1 MIYTVQ
7 NKESNLGYKFRERK
21 FKMNRKMKLNEVQKV
36 TSIKEML
43 NLAVK
48 EAGDKIAFEYK
59 DEDQK
64 EKTRQV
70 TYKEFVRDTEE
81 LGTALA
87 NLGMQDKHIAIIGEN
102 SYKWL
107 TVYLTVLKST
117 GVFVPIDRELTV
129 EGVINVLKH
138 SDSEVLF
145 YSERYEKWI
154 PEIKQ
159 EVPNVKSFIGL
170 NRKEKNQDIL
180 SYDMFKE
187 EGKKALEKGSK
198 KYTELQDDENN
209 LKLLV
214 YTSGTTGAPK
224 GVMLTEHNLI
234 SVVYYGLQVADINT
248 KCLSVLPYHHTY
260 EAVAGILVALHKR
273 ACICIN
279 DSLKNVLKN
288 LQFYRPDY
296 IYLVPAFT
304 EIFYKN
310 IWNNA
315 QKTGKD
321 KMLKKII
328 PISNALRKIGIDL
341 RNVFFKSIHQAF
353 GGNLKEIVC
362 GGAPIRPE
370 IGKFFNDIGITL
382 LNGYGITECS
392 PLVSVNRLQFNDS
405 STVGVVLPCCEIKLE
420 NVTPDGDGEIC
431 VKGDIVMKGYYKE
444 QERTDKVL
452 KDGWFNTED
461 YGHINKKGQL
471 VINGR
476 KKNLIVLDNGK
487 NVYPEEIE
495 NYILGIPYVQEVIVK
510 GKKNAIGQEVALIAE
525 IFLNEEKVEEL
536 KLENR
541 EQKLKE
547 DIHDVCKEL
556 PIYKRISDI
565 EIRKEEFEKTTT
577 NKIKR

>member
-1 MIYTVQ
+1 M
-7 NKESNLGYKFRERK
+7 NKNYEWNDNVTKI
-21 FKMNRKMKLNEVQKV
+21 

-43 NLAVK
+43 DLAVQK
-48 EAGDKIAFEYK
+48 AGDNTAFEYRDELDK
-59 DEDQK
+59 DK
-64 EKTRQV
+64 IIKV

-87 NLGMQDKHIAIIGEN
+87 SIGMEDKHIAIIGEN

-117 GVFVPIDRELTV
+117 GVFVPIDRELPCRD
-129 EGVINVLKH
+129 VINVLEH

-145 YSERYEKWI
+145 YSERYEKYI
-154 PEIKQ
+154 PEIK
-159 EVPNVKSFIGL
+159 EALPNIKFFIGL
-170 NRKEKNQDIL
+170 NKTKHNENIL
-180 SYDMFKE
+180 SYDIFKNT
-187 EGKKALEKGSK
+187 GKNVLEQGSK
-198 KYTELQDDENN
+198 IYTDLKEDENN

-214 YTSGTTGAPK
+214 YTSGTTGKPK

-234 SVVYYGLQVADINT
+234 SVVYYGLKVADIGK

-260 EAVAGILVALHKR
+260 EAVAGILVELHNHS
-273 ACICIN
+273 CICIN

-288 LQFYRPDY
+288 LQLFKPDF

-310 IWNNA
+310 IWSNA
-315 QKTGKD
+315 EKSGKD
-321 KMLKKII
+321 KALKKLI
-328 PISNALRKIGIDL
+328 PISNNLRKVGIDL
-341 RNVFFKSIHQAF
+341 RPKLFKSIHEAF
-353 GGNLKEIVC
+353 GGNLKEIIC

-392 PLVSVNRLQFNDS
+392 PLVSVNRLKFNDS
-405 STVGVVLPCCEIKLE
+405 STVGVILPCCQIKLE
-420 NVTPDGDGEIC
+420 NVNEYGDGEIC
-431 VKGDIVMKGYYKE
+431 VKGDIVMKGYYKD

-461 YGHINKKGQL
+461 YGSINKNGQL
-471 VINGR
+471 IINGR

-495 NYILGIPYVQEVIVK
+495 NYILSIPYVQEVIVK
-510 GKKNAIGQEVALIAE
+510 AKKNEIGQETALFAEVFLNQENIEEMNVDNIEETLKNDIAE
-525 IFLNEEKVEEL
+525 T
-536 KLENR
+536 
-541 EQKLKE
+541 
-547 DIHDVCKEL
+547 CKEL
-556 PIYKRISDI
+556 PMYKKISDI

>member
-1 MIYTVQ
+1 
-7 NKESNLGYKFRERK
+7 
-21 FKMNRKMKLNEVQKV
+21 MNRKMKLNEVQKV

>member
-1 MIYTVQ
+1 M
-7 NKESNLGYKFRERK
+7 
-21 FKMNRKMKLNEVQKV
+21 RKMKLNEVTKV

-48 EAGDKIAFEYK
+48 ESGDKLAFKYK
-59 DEDQK
+59 GKDD
-64 EKTRQV
+64 RIVHV
-70 TYKEFVRDTEE
+70 TYKQFAEDTEE

-87 NLGMQDKHIAIIGEN
+87 SIGMHDKHIAMIGEN

-117 GVFVPIDRELTV
+117 GVFVPIDKELTAK
-129 EGVINVLKH
+129 EIINVLKH
-138 SDSEVLF
+138 SDAEVLF

-154 PEIKQ
+154 AEIK
-159 EVPNVKSFIGL
+159 EAVPNIKFFVGL
-170 NRKEKNQDIL
+170 DRKVDEGNELSYEAFKEKGRREL
-180 SYDMFKE
+180 S
-187 EGKKALEKGSK
+187 KGNTT
-198 KYTELQDDENN
+198 YTDLQDDENK

-234 SVVYYGLQVADINT
+234 SVVNYGLQVADIKT
-248 KCLSVLPYHHTY
+248 RCLSVLPYHHTY

-288 LQFYRPDY
+288 LQLYKPDY

-304 EIFYKN
+304 EIFYKK
-310 IWNNA
+310 IWSNA
-315 QKTGKD
+315 QETGKD
-321 KMLKKII
+321 KILKII
-328 PISNALRKIGIDL
+328 IPVSNGLRKVGIDL
-341 RNVFFKSIHQAF
+341 REVLFKSIHQAF
-353 GGNLKEIVC
+353 GGNLREIVC

-405 STVGVVLPCCEIKLE
+405 STVGVVLPCCEIKFE
-420 NVTPDGDGEIC
+420 NVTPDGDGEVC
-431 VKGDIVMKGYYKE
+431 VKGDIVMQGYYKE
-444 QERTDKVL
+444 PEKTARVL

-461 YGHINKKGQL
+461 YGRMNKRGQL
-471 VINGR
+471 IINGR
-476 KKNLIVLDNGK
+476 KKNMIVLDNGK

-495 NYILGIPYVQEVIVK
+495 NYILGIPYVQEVVVK
-510 GKKNAIGQEVALIAE
+510 GKKNEIGQEVALIAE
-525 IFLNEEKVEEL
+525 VFPNQDKVADL
-536 KLENR
+536 KIDNLED
-541 EQKLKE
+541 KLKA
-547 DIHDVCKEL
+547 DINETCKDL
-556 PIYKRISDI
+556 PVYKRISSI
-565 EIRKEEFEKTTT
+565 EIRKEEFAKTTT

>member
-1 MIYTVQ
+1 M
-7 NKESNLGYKFRERK
+7 SL
-21 FKMNRKMKLNEVQKV
+21 RKMKLNEVRKIG
-36 TSIKEML
+36 SIKEML
-43 NLAVK
+43 NLAA
-48 EAGDKIAFEYK
+48 EESGDKLAFKYK
-59 DEDQK
+59 GKDN
-64 EKTRQV
+64 RIVQV
-70 TYKEFVRDTEE
+70 TYKKFLEDTEE

-87 NLGMQDKHIAIIGEN
+87 SIGMHDKHIAMIGDN

-117 GVFVPIDRELTV
+117 GVFVPIDKELTV
-129 EGVINVLKH
+129 KEIINVLKH

-145 YSERYEKWI
+145 YAERYEKWI
-154 PEIKQ
+154 PQIKE
-159 EVPNVKSFIGL
+159 EVPNIKFFIGL
-170 NRKEKNQDIL
+170 DKKENDENHL
-180 SYDMFKE
+180 SYDLFQ
-187 EGKKALEKGSK
+187 EKGRRELNK
-198 KYTELQDDENN
+198 ENKTYVELQDDENK

-234 SVVYYGLQVADINT
+234 SVVNYGLQVADIKT
-248 KCLSVLPYHHTY
+248 RCLSVLPYHHTY

-288 LQFYRPDY
+288 LQLYRPDY

-304 EIFYKN
+304 EIFYKK
-310 IWNNA
+310 IWSNA
-315 QKTGKD
+315 EESGKA
-321 KMLKKII
+321 KALKIMI
-328 PISNALRKIGIDL
+328 PVSNALRKVGIDL
-341 RNVFFKSIHQAF
+341 RNVLFKSIHQAF

-405 STVGVVLPCCEIKLE
+405 STVGVILPCCEIKFE
-420 NVTPDGDGEIC
+420 NVTPDGDGEVC
-431 VKGDIVMKGYYKE
+431 VKGDIVMQGYYKE
-444 QERTDKVL
+444 PEKTDRVL

-461 YGHINKKGQL
+461 FGSINKKGQL

-476 KKNLIVLDNGK
+476 KKNMIVLDNGK

-495 NYILGIPYVQEVIVK
+495 NYILGIPYVQEVVVK
-510 GKKNAIGQEVALIAE
+510 GKKNEIGQEVALIAE
-525 IFLNEEKVEEL
+525 VFPNQEKVSEL
-536 KLENR
+536 KIENI
-541 EQKLKE
+541 EESLKK
-547 DIHDVCKEL
+547 DINEACKDL
-556 PIYKRISDI
+556 PVYKHISSI
-565 EIRKEEFEKTTT
+565 EIRKEEFVKTTT